1 VVYGFAQWLESSANY
16 SPGAAGLMTL
26 PMSVMAAV
34 CSLLGARSRGIRAP
48 FIVGAAAG
56 LAGCAGLL
64 FLRSDTAPWLIASV
78 VALIGIPM
86 GLTSNPTQTAIYL
99 QAPASEIGVAA
110 GLQRTFGYFGAIG
123 AVSLLGLMFGA
134 HVTDK
139 GFHNLAIAM
148 TAASAL
154 LLVFILLD
162 RTLPRGAVESNVKH
176 QLKSTQGKLI
186 HATDTTGPQTRSD
199 RD

>member
-1 VVYGFAQWLESSANY
+1 MLAANIPLSLTLARVTLTLLIPYCVVYGFAQWLESSANY

-26 PMSVMAAV
+26 PMSVTAAV

-56 LAGCAGLL
+56 LAGCAGLIL
-64 FLRSDTAPWLIASV
+64 LYSNTAPWLIASV

-123 AVSLLGLMFGA
+123 AVSLLGLMFGT

-139 GFHNLAIAM
+139 GFHNLALVM

-176 QLKSTQGKLI
+176 
-186 HATDTTGPQTRSD
+186 
-199 RD
+199 

>member
-1 VVYGFAQWLESSANY
+1 
-16 SPGAAGLMTL
+16 
-26 PMSVMAAV
+26 
-34 CSLLGARSRGIRAP
+34 
-48 FIVGAAAG
+48 
-56 LAGCAGLL
+56 
-64 FLRSDTAPWLIASV
+64 V

-123 AVSLLGLMFGA
+123 AVSLLGLMFGT

-139 GFHNLAIAM
+139 GFHNLALVM

-176 QLKSTQGKLI
+176 QLKSTQGELI